1 MGAGGSAPKE
11 AIDLASA
18 VTPEAMIPILA
29 NKEVQEK
36 LIPHLPKG
44 ESLPQS
50 EEELR
55 STMNHPQF
63 QQVCSP
69 VFVFEVWD
77 TENKYL
83 VEFRA
88 LQNT

>member
-1 MGAGGSAPKE
+1 MGAGGSTPKE

-36 LIPHLPKG
+36 LIPQLPKG

-63 QQVCSP
+63 QQVCLP
-69 VFVFEVWD
+69 VFGFEV
-77 TENKYL
+77 
-83 VEFRA
+83 
-88 LQNT
+88 

>member
-1 MGAGGSAPKE
+1 MSGTAGAAAKE
-11 AIDLASA
+11 AVDLSTA

-29 NKEVQEK
+29 NKDVQAK

-55 STMNHPQF
+55 GTVNHPQF
-63 QQVCSP
+63 QQVLNP
-69 VFVFEVWD
+69 AH
-77 TENKYL
+77 
-83 VEFRA
+83 RA
-88 LQNT
+88 KD